1 MPEYSTMR
9 RVITAQNEKGEGIVA
24 LDDRVEPII
33 AEGRNSNRGQQLWQL
48 WGYDGIPQ
56 LPDDGVARFTSSIFA
71 PPGGYRVHICEFPG
85 DGNTLTPRGQW
96 PPLGTAL
103 GRLDTGEV
111 SDQIG
116 DVNDDIVH
124 FTDSVDLMIVL
135 EGEVT
140 LRLSDGDV
148 TVKAGDVMII
158 NGSPHAWRLSGKPC
172 RICMVAL
179 GAERN

>member
-1 MPEYSTMR
+1 MAEYSTMR
-9 RVITAQNEKGEGIVA
+9 RVITAQNERGEGFVA

-33 AEGRNSNRGQQLWQL
+33 AALRNPGQQLWQL

-56 LPDDGVARFTSSIFA
+56 LPDDGSAKFKNSIFA
-71 PPGGYRVHICEFPG
+71 PPGGYRVQICEFPG
-85 DGNTLTPRGQW
+85 EVNNLTPRGEW
-96 PPLGTAL
+96 PPLGTNL

-111 SDQIG
+111 STEVG
-116 DVNDDIVH
+116 DVDGDVVH
-124 FTDSVDLMIVL
+124 YTDSVDLIIVL

-158 NGSPHAWRLSGKPC
+158 NGAPHAWRLSGKPC